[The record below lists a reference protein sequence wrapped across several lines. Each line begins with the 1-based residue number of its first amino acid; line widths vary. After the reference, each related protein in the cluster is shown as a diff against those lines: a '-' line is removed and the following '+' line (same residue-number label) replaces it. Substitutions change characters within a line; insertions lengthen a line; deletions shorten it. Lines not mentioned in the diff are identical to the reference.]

1 MNNFIEKMNSFLDKM
16 NAFFDKKME
25 YFELP
30 LEEWTNNFIYEW
42 LLPTLGDF
50 FDSVSKAIEAVVS
63 GVTWIF
69 NVLPA
74 EFMTILFIALAWRL
88 AGKGTALF
96 TLIGA
101 LYLGTT
107 GLWEASMQ
115 TLSIVLV
122 ATVFSMLLGI
132 PIGILSAKSP
142 VIDKI
147 TRPILDFMQTLPS
160 FVYLIPAILLFD
172 LGGVPAVIATF
183 VFATPPAVRMTNLG
197 IRQVPTDVVE
207 AARAFGSTSW
217 QMLVKVQLPMAIPT
231 IMAGINQ
238 TIMLALSMA
247 VISSMI
253 GAPGLGSEVLAGI
266 SSVNV
271 GKGLTG
277 GLGIVVL
284 AIVLDRITQGL
295 GQKNK

>member
-1 MNNFIEKMNSFLDKM
+1 MNNFFDMISS
-16 NAFFDKKME
+16 FFDKRMQ
-25 YFELP
+25 YIELP
-30 LEEWTNNFIYEW
+30 LEDWTNKFVKEW
-42 LLPTLGDF
+42 LIPVMGDF
-50 FDSVSKAIEAVVS
+50 FDSVSDGIGWFVDR
-63 GVTWIF
+63 VTDIF
-69 NVLPA
+69 TFLPA
-74 EFMTILFIALAWRL
+74 EIMTLLFVLLAWFL
-88 AGKGTALF
+88 AGRGTAIF
-96 TLIGA
+96 TLIGMF
-101 LYLGTT
+101 YLGSVD
-107 GLWEASMQ
+107 LWVEAMQ
-115 TLSIVLV
+115 TLSVVLV
-122 ATVFSMLLGI
+122 ATLLSIVIGI
-132 PIGILSAKSP
+132 PIGILSAKSH
-142 VIDKI
+142 VVDQI
-147 TRPILDFMQTLPS
+147 TRPVLDFMQTLPS
-160 FVYLIPAILLFD
+160 FVYLIPAILLFG

-197 IRQVPTDVVE
+197 IKQVPTDVVE

-247 VISSMI
+247 VIASMI